1 MICIPHISLTVYV
14 FALEFM
20 MPFSLLT
27 STTDGVFAVYMLSM
41 FHQYRGV
48 TIQREEEED
57 LCNLTT
63 SLMQ

>member
-1 MICIPHISLTVYV
+1 MICIPQISLTVYV

-20 MPFSLLT
+20 MPFSLPT
-27 STTDGVFAVYMLSM
+27 ATTDGIFAVYMLSM
-41 FHQYRGV
+41 FHQYHGV

-63 SLMQ
+63 SSMQ